1 MQLKGYTSESLRSRD
16 ACLCGDP
23 LVPPSEL
30 PTLIHVPDASS
41 PPVSALEPL
50 CVCMYVGEGKIT
62 TVKSLLRSWRY
73 NGAPL

>member
-41 PPVSALEPL
+41 PPVSALEPV
-50 CVCMYVGEGKIT
+50 CVCIHGRGEDY
-62 TVKSLLRSWRY
+62 KSLLQSWRY
-73 NGAPL
+73 SGAPL